1 MTRLP
6 EPIDW
11 IDTPAGLALAAE
23 RWRAADAL
31 AVDTEFVRER
41 TFYPQLGLVQVSDG
55 VRCALVDPLAIED
68 LEPLRA
74 VLADPDILKVVHSPS
89 EDLEV
94 LYHRFGEFPRPLF
107 DTQLA
112 AALAGRD
119 AAMSYQRLVRELLAI
134 ELEKGETRT
143 NWLQRPLSP
152 RQVEYA
158 AQDVELLLPLYRE
171 LRAALEPAGR
181 LGWVLEETRRLQD
194 PARFLPP
201 VEQAYLRFGSAGGLD
216 RRQLAVLRTLAAWR
230 EQQARERDLPRNFV
244 LRDAAVMALARR
256 QPQRAA
262 DLAGI
267 PDLPPK
273 QAERLAETLLALVR
287 AGRQVPPEEQ
297 PQRQGRGA
305 RDERGRELVDR
316 MQERVRERAEQLGIA
331 APVLASR
338 RELKLLLQRPPA
350 AGPPQALAGWRWEAV
365 GSDLE
370 AMLAEARE
378 KGILQ

>member
-11 IDTPAGLALAAE
+11 IDSAERLASAAA
-23 RWRAADAL
+23 RWRAVPAL
-31 AVDTEFVRER
+31 GIDTEFVRER

-55 VRCALVDPLAIED
+55 ARCALIDPLALAD

-74 VLADPDILKVVHSPS
+74 VLADPAIVKVAHSPS

-94 LYHRFGEFPRPLF
+94 LYHRFAEFPRPLF
-107 DTQLA
+107 DTQVA
-112 AALAGRD
+112 AGLTGRE
-119 AAMSYQRLVRELLAI
+119 AAMSYQRLVREMLGV

-143 NWLQRPLSP
+143 NWLQRPLSA

-181 LGWVLEETRRLQD
+181 LEWVFEESRRLQE
-194 PARFLPP
+194 PSRFLPP

-216 RRQLAVLRTLAAWR
+216 RRQLAVLRALAAWR
-230 EQQARERDLPRNFV
+230 ERQARERDLPRSFV
-244 LRDAAVMALARR
+244 LKDTTVMALARR
-256 QPQRAA
+256 QPRRMAE
-262 DLAGI
+262 LAEI

-273 QAERLAETLLALVR
+273 QAERLGETLLALVQE
-287 AGRQVPPEEQ
+287 GRQVPPEEQ
-297 PQRQGRGA
+297 PQRSGRGA
-305 RDERGRELVDR
+305 KDARGRELVDR
-316 MQERVRERAEQLGIA
+316 MQERVRERAERLGIA
-331 APVLASR
+331 PPLLASR
-338 RELKLLLQRPPA
+338 RELKLLLQRRPDDGPPA
-350 AGPPQALAGWRWEAV
+350 SLAGWRWDEI

-370 AMLAEARE
+370 ALLAEARA
-378 KGILQ
+378 KGIVV